1 MKKFVFILLVAF
13 TTIGFSQQDERD
25 TNLSWITNVEEAVK
39 ISTEEEKPILLYFT
53 GSDWCAPC
61 KMLKE
66 DFFES
71 EAFQQRANDMVL
83 VLIDYPRRMDVISTE
98 QLNYNKTIIAK
109 YNKERTFPK
118 VLMLDS
124 KGKELDRIS
133 GYSPLRDTKNHFD
146 FIDQYLK

>member
-1 MKKFVFILLVAF
+1 MKYAVIILSLFIAR
-13 TTIGFSQQDERD
+13 IGFSQENENGLMWL
-25 TNLSWITNVEEAVK
+25 TNIEEAAK
-39 ISTEEEKPILLYFT
+39 ASKEQDKPILLYFT

-71 EAFQQRANDMVL
+71 EAFQQRADDMVL
-83 VLIDYPRRMDVISTE
+83 VLIDYPRRMDVISAE

-118 VLMLDS
+118 ILMLNS

-133 GYSPLRDTKNHFD
+133 GYSPLRDTKNHFE
-146 FIDQYLK
+146 FIDQYIQ